1 MSDPANRYH
10 DGFTRL
16 EKADQNLKSLL
27 TMLAIVS
34 EAIRTRPADL
44 VFMNGQPTTARQATT
59 PLAKSIDA
67 REWPDAT
74 RLQSLFDEW
83 RTARDELLTLW
94 DHVPTDRRSSLIDPD
109 KAPGGRHYGRP

>member
-1 MSDPANRYH
+1 MIPYLRVRSGVFNRVIGSAQRSRSMSDPVSRYH

-16 EKADQNLKSLL
+16 EKADQLLKSLL
-27 TMLAIVS
+27 TMLATVS
-34 EAIRTRPADL
+34 EAIRSRPADL

-67 REWPDAT
+67 REWPDAA

-83 RTARDELLTLW
+83 RTARDEL
-94 DHVPTDRRSSLIDPD
+94 
-109 KAPGGRHYGRP
+109 